1 MSRKWDEFER
11 QLGAWGGRP
20 PATSADA
27 AGRRLAS
34 RLSPRRRGP
43 FRRALWLRLA
53 AAAVVLLGVVGT
65 IRHFSPSR
73 APSRV
78 EALPAG
84 FQQAGDDVVVWIVD
98 PHTTVIFALGPGS
111 PVKGSGS

>member
-1 MSRKWDEFER
+1 VSRKWDEFER
-11 QLGAWGGRP
+11 QLGAWGGRSP
-20 PATSADA
+20 TTPADA

-43 FRRALWLRLA
+43 FGRALWLRLA
-53 AAAVVLLGVVGT
+53 AAAVVMLAAVAT
-65 IRHFSPSR
+65 IRHFSPPR
-73 APSRV
+73 TPSGG
-78 EALPAG
+78 EPLPAG
-84 FQQAGDDVVVWIVD
+84 FQKAGDDVVVWIVD

>member
-1 MSRKWDEFER
+1 VSRKWDEFEG

-20 PATSADA
+20 PATPADA

-43 FRRALWLRLA
+43 FRGAMWLRLA
-53 AAAVVLLGVVGT
+53 AAAVVLMTAVAT

-73 APSRV
+73 APSGG
-78 EALPAG
+78 ETLPDG

-98 PHTTVIFALGPGS
+98 SHTTVIFALGPGS